1 MTQKEQTIYP
11 YIKCRVSSDRLVFSQ
26 RGPFA
31 RTNSRFF
38 VCLRYVGDAADVAVE
53 SEPGTKCSAVPSS
66 MTLYQISYV
75 NGKPSY
81 SLVAIKPKAE
91 QPAKDSGA
99 KAPKSEG
106 LSCEECGLKFA
117 TELRL
122 NWHRSTHDPLKQR
135 KAGRRQLKM
144 ARHRYEDAGI
154 VVLGR
159 SSPKPLAKSPYLDV
173 EEAVAVVEE
182 ELAPDQQSPALDN
195 RILTFICPSCEFST
209 SERGAMIDHF
219 TATHCF
225 KSSHLKIEV
234 DERQLVEDTGDN
246 ADNTVLQQLES
257 IELACSKCGFSSD
270 NQDDLDFHTCLPSE
284 EQMFSCH
291 LCTYEC
297 LTRTGLQSHITR
309 KHKPKPESEPRSY
322 ECDACD
328 FKCANKNTLY
338 SHKRKHRPGKAGVGA
353 QDGTSYFCNECDFS
367 AKRKGSLYLHIQRRH
382 KSANDLKQS
391 QARPNFYSCDQCD
404 YTNKNKY
411 EMKVHVIRK
420 HTNEYN
426 HECETCGKKYKIRG
440 DLTNHIRFQHRE
452 QPIIC
457 DVCGKTCGNSNSLYV
472 HQKFAHLPQAD
483 GQSGQPRRPHPQA
496 ARAARGRRLRG
507 VRQDVLEAK
516 SVEDTHEDTLGRQ
529 AALLQDMRQG
539 IQQENRSEAAPAH
552 THGPAALRL
561 RHLRQGLHPEA
572 GPHQPQEES
581 PGTPPTAPK
590 GHHRSRAFRTAD

>member
-1 MTQKEQTIYP
+1 
-11 YIKCRVSSDRLVFSQ
+11 
-26 RGPFA
+26 
-31 RTNSRFF
+31 
-38 VCLRYVGDAADVAVE
+38 VGDAADVAVE

-472 HQKFAHLPQAD
+472 HLCHRRMVSQANLD
-483 GQSGQPRRPHPQA
+483 DHILKQHEQREDAVCEECGKTFSRQSRLKIHMRIHSGVKPHSCKIC
-496 ARAARGRRLRG
+496 
-507 VRQDVLEAK
+507 AK
-516 SVEDTHEDTLGRQ
+516 AFSRKT
-529 AALLQDMRQG
+529 
-539 IQQENRSEAAPAH
+539 
-552 THGPAALRL
+552 ALRQ
-561 RHLRQGLHPEA
+561 HLLIHTGQRPYVCDICGKAFTQKPGLISHRKSHPGLHPPLPRVTIDHVLSELLTD
-572 GPHQPQEES
+572 ES
-581 PGTPPTAPK
+581 
-590 GHHRSRAFRTAD
+590 